1 MIEGKKK
8 RKHQTMQAVPISFS
22 GKKTTEKLGKRH
34 GNVIFIRKL
43 IAFLCKILRFIGSV
57 ELYMFIEELGNCL
70 KVIMDKVFFE
80 IFCSS
85 IDFYHLVN
93 VLGRKFSFAPSKK
106 SHLVIRVHARIFNPF
121 AENDVFASNP
131 IPSSI

>member
-34 GNVIFIRKL
+34 GNGIFIRKL

-57 ELYMFIEELGNCL
+57 ELYMFIEELGNCCGG
-70 KVIMDKVFFE
+70 VRRGIIDKNDL
-80 IFCSS
+80 IS
-85 IDFYHLVN
+85 
-93 VLGRKFSFAPSKK
+93 
-106 SHLVIRVHARIFNPF
+106 PF
-121 AENDVFASNP
+121 HRQKTLFDLLLL
-131 IPSSI
+131 IIG